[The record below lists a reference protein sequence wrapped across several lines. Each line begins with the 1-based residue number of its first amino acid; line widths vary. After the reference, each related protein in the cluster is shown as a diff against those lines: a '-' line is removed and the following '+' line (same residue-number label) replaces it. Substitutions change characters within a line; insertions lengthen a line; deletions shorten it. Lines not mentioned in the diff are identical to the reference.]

1 MAALSAILRF
11 KLSRHQPADGLE
23 ALARDIAQ
31 ASEVLFCFEI
41 AGEYDWIALVSTADM
56 TAYNAFID
64 RVLRANPILVRYETS
79 FIKRRMKFV
88 TADGP
93 LDIDQANF
101 APGAATAARDYPE
114 ALWVNHDNGL
124 VRLATADI
132 ERVTAEGDYMRL
144 HIGER
149 SWLLHSTIT
158 QLLDQLDPA
167 RFIRLH
173 RSAIVRRD
181 RVLRLEHEPRCG
193 WFAHLE
199 GGARQ
204 RIAKSHVEEA
214 MAIANR
220 TPARRNGGDPSER
233 NGSGGASS
241 PSSLTRRLPFR
252 LTKTE

>member
-1 MAALSAILRF
+1 MILVAALSAILRF

-23 ALARDIAQ
+23 ALARDIAR
-31 ASEVLFCFEI
+31 AEEVLFCFEI
-41 AGEYDWIALVSTADM
+41 AGEFDWIALVSIPNM
-56 TAYNAFID
+56 RAYNSFID
-64 RVLRANPILVRYETS
+64 RLLRANPILVRYETS
-79 FIKRRMKFV
+79 FIKRKMKFV
-88 TADGP
+88 TAQDP
-93 LDIDQANF
+93 LDIDQADF
-101 APGAATAARDYPE
+101 APNAGPPLRDYPE

-124 VRLATADI
+124 IRLATADI

-220 TPARRNGGDPSER
+220 TPSRKIGADRLEK
-233 NGSGGASS
+233 NGSGGG
-241 PSSLTRRLPFR
+241 T
-252 LTKTE
+252 